1 MARLRT
7 RTVFSDERLSVTAVE
22 SLEFRADRTS
32 QKGYVIG
39 NLEPI
44 AIIVREPDKT
54 YAIGMDAQ
62 PVDVDQLNLP
72 ET

>member
-62 PVDVDQLNLP
+62 PVEVDQLNLP